1 MAGRIEIRVG
11 ALCAL
16 LRELGLGEPHITLR
30 DRDTLV
36 WVDPASRQE
45 MSRQARQECIDAGL
59 IGESDVDD
67 ETTGWLAT
75 LTSPS
80 VEYYAW
86 VTDSGQAMTIL
97 VAAIGRAAALAV
109 RCGDT
114 VHLARITARN
124 LGQALIAAL
133 PRTPPGRGSVN
144 VRLTDLTDAAEARDG
159 GNDSNL
165 APRDPEVDR
174 YAEFARMPA
183 TGLGEFHVA
192 VRDRMGRRRALSKPL
207 RYRDTSEGR
216 WLVQVDSRWMSVLPG
231 DDSLIATRLAGARGG
246 LS

>member
-1 MAGRIEIRVG
+1 MAGRIEIRAG

-16 LRELGLGEPHITLR
+16 LRELGLGEPHITLQ
-30 DRDTLV
+30 DTPV
-36 WVDPASRQE
+36 WVDPSSSTE
-45 MSRQARQECIDAGL
+45 LSRQARQECIDAGL
-59 IGESDVDD
+59 IGESGVDA
-67 ETTGWLAT
+67 ETTDWLAT

-86 VTDSGQAMTIL
+86 VTDAGQAMAIL

-109 RCGDT
+109 RYGDT
-114 VHLARITARN
+114 VHLVRITARN

-144 VRLTDLTDAAEARDG
+144 VRLTDLADAAEARSG
-159 GNDSNL
+159 GNSANP
-165 APRDPEVDR
+165 APSDPELDR

-192 VRDRMGRRRALSKPL
+192 VRDRTGRRHALSNPL
-207 RYRDTSEGR
+207 RYRDTGAGR